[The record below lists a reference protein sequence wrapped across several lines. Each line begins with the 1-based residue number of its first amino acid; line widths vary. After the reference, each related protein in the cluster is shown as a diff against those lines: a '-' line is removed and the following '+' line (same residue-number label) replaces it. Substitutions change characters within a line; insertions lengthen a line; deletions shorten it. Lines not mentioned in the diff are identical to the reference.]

1 MEEVN
6 KTYSRRKNCGQV
18 TPGMEKR
25 KQRQTGRRRGN
36 RDRHRERDIDYI
48 KRGHCERKREQGNE
62 VEGGVIHDVCP

>member
-25 KQRQTGRRRGN
+25 KQRQAGRRRGN
-36 RDRHRERDIDYI
+36 RERQ
-48 KRGHCERKREQGNE
+48 RERKRET
-62 VEGGVIHDVCP
+62 

>member
-25 KQRQTGRRRGN
+25 NNDRQEEEEVT
-36 RDRHRERDIDYI
+36 DRQRER
-48 KRGHCERKREQGNE
+48 ERER
-62 VEGGVIHDVCP
+62 

>member
-25 KQRQTGRRRGN
+25 NNERREEEELT
-36 RDRHRERDIDYI
+36 DRKRERDIDYI
-48 KRGHCERKREQGNE
+48 KHGQCERKRKQENE